1 MTHPTEYDTTDDRDE
16 NTAPYDPST
25 VDEAAR
31 WPAGSSAGA
40 ATPAELTAGLGRA
53 FTLIGTVTGQVD
65 AILDELQ
72 ARRPGGGI
80 APIRWAELDA
90 ETADRTWADLYEWVT
105 WLLDRYAIRE
115 IPRACWWKHGLIV
128 EELTALWLAW
138 QGAYAPD
145 ATSAAPLIWHQ
156 HLDHTRDR
164 IRLRLGAQGNC
175 VTAGHQ
181 PPVLQPH
188 GPEIRADFANFRRAD
203 TEQRAQTDPPPNGL
217 VPNRTS

>member
-1 MTHPTEYDTTDDRDE
+1 MTDVTEHDTTDNQPEE
-16 NTAPYDPST
+16 NTALHDPST
-25 VDEAAR
+25 VEDETP
-31 WPAGSSAGA
+31 WPAGATAGA

-53 FTLIGTVTGQVD
+53 FTMIGTVTGQVD
-65 AILDELQ
+65 VILDELQ
-72 ARRPGGGI
+72 ARQPGDGI

-90 ETADRTWADLYEWVT
+90 QTADRTWVDLYEWVT

-115 IPRACWWKHGLIV
+115 VPRACWWKHGLIV

-164 IRLRLGAQGNC
+164 IRLRLGTQGNC

-188 GPEIRADFANFRRAD
+188 GEQIRADFAYFRRIDA
-203 TEQRAQTDPPPNGL
+203 EQRAQADPLPGGH
-217 VPNRTS
+217 RS